1 MKIFLI
7 SLSFFLLTTHN
18 QIDAQSFTEIKDVD
32 ILADSRIVL
41 EKVNPSVF
49 DTLVVKD
56 VMELNDKHSKVI
68 YEDEGIYCE
77 VIVNSHRKDML
88 LIATAIEKPQDQIP
102 EIVMEA
108 FKQSEFSS
116 WQIEKT
122 LAMKTPY
129 DSWFYAFD
137 ISKNNKNERLFYD
150 ELGAYKS
157 PPY

>member
-88 LIATAIEKPQDQIP
+88 LIATARS
-102 EIVMEA
+102 V
-108 FKQSEFSS
+108 
-116 WQIEKT
+116 
-122 LAMKTPY
+122 
-129 DSWFYAFD
+129 
-137 ISKNNKNERLFYD
+137 
-150 ELGAYKS
+150 
-157 PPY
+157 